1 MKQQCPKC
9 GNWVEG
15 KKKQSYT
22 KKIAK
27 TGVKSVVNGAA
38 SVGATSTGA
47 AIGSAILPGIGTLVG
62 GAAGFIAS
70 TMFHT
75 AVNDGI
81 DVIADGAEEILSD
94 NIQYEYT
101 CPKCGHA
108 WDSTNQISSISN
120 ISHISH
126 QQSATDSNFDNER
139 EVLLEII
146 KQCAKLSSV
155 NEGNSI
161 GFINLNDEKKARKLQ
176 NRLFEEYKVSI
187 PLLTIQSCSTVRV
200 LIDTILNEIYS
211 QSSLTSQTY
220 DQSDIDYEQKKV
232 KEQQEQFNK
241 KFDYL
246 LSEKDN
252 IVKNLQTAQRFIT
265 NIGKVSLEMTNNA
278 IRSEFFF
285 LQAICCFYYTVE
297 HEDDKSLRKQGEDF
311 IDKAQQC
318 YYDDEYAIFK
328 LIFKSYN
335 IDHESPYIVSM
346 QEKISQSCP
355 NILQIQNTLF
365 KNEYLLQIYENSRH
379 DSLLGSCVSLEKK
392 KQYRE
397 AERCWIMMTGLSNKF
412 SKFIG
417 NYYLYIY
424 YLCGKEG
431 IEESS
436 EKCFLYCK
444 NVVDQYDF
452 EEDFDNN
459 DSHHQKWLECLSFL
473 GSCYLDGDGT
483 SIDYR
488 KGFELSL
495 KAALLGDTESM
506 FDVGEVFEYGKG
518 VIPNS
523 QKAIEWYQKAADLG
537 NEDAQLKLK
546 DLLNSQSNK
555 LQEKVMTTAEQEY
568 VEEVKI
574 CLEEDGLVSPKERR
588 LLNRLRDKLGISEER
603 AQELEVSLLEPE
615 LTDAEKE
622 YIEEYK
628 ACLEEDNII
637 SEKERRLL
645 EKLRKILGI
654 SEERAK
660 ELETIQM

>member
-1 MKQQCPKC
+1 MGIEKQQCPKC

-38 SVGATSTGA
+38 SVGAASTGA

-101 CPKCGHA
+101 CPKCGHI

-120 ISHISH
+120 ISHRQNTI
-126 QQSATDSNFDNER
+126 DSNFDSER
-139 EVLLEII
+139 EALLETI
-146 KQCAKLSSV
+146 KQCTKVSYV

-161 GFINLNDEKKARKLQ
+161 SFINLNNEKNARKLQ

-200 LIDTILNEIYS
+200 LIDTILNEICS
-211 QSSLTSQTY
+211 HFSLSSQTY
-220 DQSDIDYEQKKV
+220 DQSDIDFEQKKV
-232 KEQQEQFNK
+232 KEQQEQFDK
-241 KFDYL
+241 KFDYF

-252 IVKNLQTAQRFIT
+252 IIKNLQTAQRFIT
-265 NIGKVSLEMTNNA
+265 NIGKASLEMTNNV

-285 LQAICCFYYTVE
+285 LQAICCYYYTVE

-318 YYDDEYAIFK
+318 YYDDEYTVFK

-335 IDHESPYIVSM
+335 IDYESSYIVSM

-355 NILQIQNTLF
+355 DILQIQNTLF

-379 DSLLGSCVSLEKK
+379 DSLLESCVSLENK

-397 AERCWIMMTGLSNKF
+397 AERCWVMMTELSNKF

-417 NYYLYIY
+417 NYYLYTY

-444 NVVDQYDF
+444 NVVDLYDF
-452 EEDFDNN
+452 EEDFDNS
-459 DSHHQKWLECLSFL
+459 DSHHQKWLECLSIL

-483 SIDYR
+483 SVDYR

-495 KAALLGDTESM
+495 KAALLGDTDSM
-506 FDVGEVFEYGKG
+506 FEVGEVFEYGKG
-518 VIPNS
+518 VIPNP
-523 QKAIEWYQKAADLG
+523 QKAMEWYQKAADLG

-546 DLLNSQSNK
+546 DLSFSHPNRI
-555 LQEKVMTTAEQEY
+555 QEKTITTSEQEY

-574 CLEEDGLVSPKERR
+574 CLEEDGAISPKERR
-588 LLNRLRDKLGISEER
+588 LLNRLREKLGISEER
-603 AQELEVSLLEPE
+603 AQELELSLSEPH
-615 LTDAEKE
+615 LTDEEKE

-628 ACLEEDNII
+628 ICLEEDNII

-645 EKLRKILGI
+645 DKLRKMLGI

-660 ELETIQM
+660 ELETM